1 MKRLSILA
9 LVVLAAAIGVG
20 IASAVVTSAI
30 LADTNV
36 VREKIVRTQFT
47 PSAEQLT
54 FAAGWHMHP
63 GLSIVQVQEGRLT
76 ILQSCRSTKV
86 GPGETFVEVPY
97 LPVNAVASGPVKWTT
112 TFVLADSTPGAP
124 DRLPAT
130 DPACGGED
138 NADHHE
144 AGEH

>member
-9 LVVLAAAIGVG
+9 IVVLTATIAVG

-47 PSAEQLT
+47 PSADQPT

-63 GLSIVQVQEGRLT
+63 GLAVVQVQEGRLT
-76 ILQSCRSTKV
+76 IIQNCRSTRLR
-86 GPGETFVEVPY
+86 PGDTFVEVPY
-97 LPVNAVASGPVKWTT
+97 LPVNAVATESVKWTT
-112 TFVLADSTPGAP
+112 TFVLADSIAGAP

-130 DPACGGED
+130 DPACQGED
-138 NADHHE
+138 DGGDHERGGH
-144 AGEH
+144 